1 MSNIDDVDLPVLMS
15 MVKDK
20 LENSNR
26 TWFLEVKL
34 NAREWEKLINCY
46 YEKQNALEE
55 LVKQVKDLEIIKK
68 LLTNDIDCVGN
79 LNIVKNRN
87 KLWFLTGEINIV
99 GNQIEKVNN
108 QIKNL
113 ENKKEEVCEKQ

>member
-1 MSNIDDVDLPVLMS
+1 MRKCSCGCDMNIVRQCHACSFNDG
-15 MVKDK
+15 K
-20 LENSNR
+20 
-26 TWFLEVKL
+26 
-34 NAREWEKLINCY
+34 
-46 YEKQNALEE
+46 KQGVLEE

-108 QIKNL
+108 RIKDL
-113 ENKKEEVCEKQ
+113 ENKKKEGCEKQ

>member
-1 MSNIDDVDLPVLMS
+1 MSGSV
-15 MVKDK
+15 
-20 LENSNR
+20 
-26 TWFLEVKL
+26 
-34 NAREWEKLINCY
+34 WEELIVNDAKRIK
-46 YEKQNALEE
+46 ELKKQGVLEE

-99 GNQIEKVNN
+99 GNQIERVNN
-108 QIKNL
+108 RIKDL
-113 ENKKEEVCEKQ
+113 ENKKEEGCKKQ

>member
-1 MSNIDDVDLPVLMS
+1 MNDADVCDALEPV
-15 MVKDK
+15 
-20 LENSNR
+20 
-26 TWFLEVKL
+26 FLEEIKFL
-34 NAREWEKLINCY
+34 E
-46 YEKQNALEE
+46 YETGFDVGKKQGALEE

-113 ENKKEEVCEKQ
+113 ENKKEEGCE

>member
-1 MSNIDDVDLPVLMS
+1 MDNDDYCDDASNAEIER
-15 MVKDK
+15 K
-20 LENSNR
+20 
-26 TWFLEVKL
+26 
-34 NAREWEKLINCY
+34 EKMWLSCSERDRCIEC
-46 YEKQNALEE
+46 EKSRKQGALEE

-108 QIKNL
+108 QIKDL
-113 ENKKEEVCEKQ
+113 ENKKKEGCEKQ